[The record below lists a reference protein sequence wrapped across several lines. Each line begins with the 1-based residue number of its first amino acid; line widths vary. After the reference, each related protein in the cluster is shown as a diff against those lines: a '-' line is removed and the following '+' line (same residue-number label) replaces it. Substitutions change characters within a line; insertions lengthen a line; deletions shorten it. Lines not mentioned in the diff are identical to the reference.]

1 LPPARIEEFSNIR
14 GGIVRGTQTAFAEK
28 HWLLTQ
34 VHELTESRRK
44 AWHLSFILY
53 LSLL

>member
-1 LPPARIEEFSNIR
+1 MPALCET
-14 GGIVRGTQTAFAEK
+14 VKGTQTTFAEK
-28 HWLLTQ
+28 HDFLTQ
-34 VHELTESRRK
+34 AHKLTKRRRK